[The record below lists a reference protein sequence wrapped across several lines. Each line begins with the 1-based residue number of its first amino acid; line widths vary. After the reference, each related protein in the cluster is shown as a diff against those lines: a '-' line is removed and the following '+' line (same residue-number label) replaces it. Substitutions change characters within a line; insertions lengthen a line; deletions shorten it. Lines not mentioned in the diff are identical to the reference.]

1 MRMFVSVALVGL
13 AAAAS
18 ACNGN
23 NGPTPPSP
31 SANGVTVAAST
42 TNQAVMRPVRVA
54 GQVSNLAGACPAL
67 SFTVGST
74 AVSTSASTVFPDGD
88 CAGVAN
94 GTMVEIDG
102 TPQPN
107 GSVAA
112 TRVVLPQ
119 LQPQPARVSGVV
131 SGLAGTCPV
140 LTFTLGTTAVSTT
153 STTTFDGVG
162 CAALA
167 NGSNVG
173 VAGTTQTDGSILA
186 SRVFV
191 APAGATPSAVA
202 RGLVSALAGTC
213 PALTFTLGTTA
224 VSTTS
229 TTTFVGGAC
238 SALADGSQVGARG
251 TRQPDGSIVADR
263 VFVAPGH
270 SDNK

>member
-1 MRMFVSVALVGL
+1 MRMFVSVAVVGL
-13 AAAAS
+13 AAAAG

-31 SANGVTVAAST
+31 STNGVTVAAST
-42 TNQAVMRPVRVA
+42 SNQAVMRPVRVA

-88 CAGVAN
+88 CGAVAD
-94 GTMVEIDG
+94 GTMVEVDG

-119 LQPQPARVSGVV
+119 PQPQPARVSGVV

-153 STTTFDGVG
+153 STTTF
-162 CAALA
+162 
-167 NGSNVG
+167 
-173 VAGTTQTDGSILA
+173 
-186 SRVFV
+186 
-191 APAGATPSAVA
+191 
-202 RGLVSALAGTC
+202 
-213 PALTFTLGTTA
+213 
-224 VSTTS
+224 
-229 TTTFVGGAC
+229 VGGAC
-238 SALADGSQVGARG
+238 SALADGSQAGARG

-263 VFVAPGH
+263 VFVAPGPPRQ
-270 SDNK
+270 